1 MEITDTSNSN
11 LPKEGHYP
19 IATLEIVKK
28 KKIKEIYTIYDFCF
42 STVMDGE
49 NYGFTISLFPS
60 QMSELLSALGAKELG
75 RGKYEWDMEGVIGT
89 NLSFTV
95 AHQEDKK
102 GTVRA
107 VLADIKIAT
116 TSNNP
121 DGVKKV
127 SDIAWEE

>member
-1 MEITDTSNSN
+1 MEITETSNWN
-11 LPKEGHYP
+11 RPREGHYP

-28 KKIKEIYTIYDFCF
+28 KKIKEIYTIYDFGF
-42 STVMDGE
+42 STVVDGE

-60 QMSELLSALGAKELG
+60 QMSELLVALGAKELG
-75 RGKYEWDMEGVIGT
+75 RNKYEWDMEVVIGT

-107 VLADIKIAT
+107 VLADIKSAT
-116 TSNNP
+116 QSTQP
-121 DGVKKV
+121 GVVKT
-127 SDIAWEE
+127 A